1 MVVHMYATTESPRPS
16 SLLRRPGLLPGRGEP
31 ATVPDG
37 WQASL
42 FGLADPSIDATFAGI
57 DRIHLDDTSWV
68 DHLPL
73 WLAGADLVFG
83 ELVARLPWRH
93 RDVVMYDRV
102 LPEPRLTS
110 WWSEADDGAEPL
122 PVLADIRHALT
133 DRYARHF
140 DSIGCNY
147 YRDGNDSVAWHG
159 DTVRKVYVDPL
170 VAIVSVGSPRPFH
183 LRPRGGG
190 SSRSFE
196 LGLGDLLV
204 MGGACQHDWE
214 HSVPKVRHAGP
225 RLSITFRHG
234 RERAALAALARVAA
248 LRTRFLRGPPAH
260 CTGRLTMAERLVRL
274 VRDLRAGELQHGV
287 GGARRSGAVQLRARR
302 ARAVDRGRLR
312 LLPAHGGRAADPRRG
327 WWRHRQQHR
336 SWSRGGRAR
345 RCTRRWSTA
354 AT

>member
-1 MVVHMYATTESPRPS
+1 MYATTERSRPS
-16 SLLRRPGLLPGRGEP
+16 SLLRRRGLLSGQP
-31 ATVPDG
+31 APAVVPDG

-42 FGLADPSIDATFAGI
+42 FGLTDPTIDPTFAAVE
-57 DRIHLDDTSWV
+57 RIALDDTSWV

-73 WLAGADLVFG
+73 WLSGADLVFG

-93 RDVVMYDRV
+93 REVVMYDRV
-102 LPEPRLTS
+102 VPEPRLTS
-110 WWSEADDGAEPL
+110 WWSEGDGGPEPL
-122 PVLADIRHALT
+122 PVLADIRRALS
-133 DRYARHF
+133 DRYDKHF

-170 VAIVSVGSPRPFH
+170 VAIVSVGSPRPFQ

-190 SSRSFE
+190 HARSFD

-234 RERAALAALARVAA
+234 DV
-248 LRTRFLRGPPAH
+248 
-260 CTGRLTMAERLVRL
+260 
-274 VRDLRAGELQHGV
+274 
-287 GGARRSGAVQLRARR
+287 
-302 ARAVDRGRLR
+302 
-312 LLPAHGGRAADPRRG
+312 
-327 WWRHRQQHR
+327 
-336 SWSRGGRAR
+336 
-345 RCTRRWSTA
+345 
-354 AT
+354 